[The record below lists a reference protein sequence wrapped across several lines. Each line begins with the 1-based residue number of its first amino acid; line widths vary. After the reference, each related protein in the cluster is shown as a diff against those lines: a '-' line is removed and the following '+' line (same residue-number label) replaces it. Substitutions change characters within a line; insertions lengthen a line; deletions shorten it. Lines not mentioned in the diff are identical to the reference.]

1 MKDQCKD
8 ARSSEALGMALLLSI
23 GVVLLSAC
31 SSERD
36 RVWTE
41 LLPRHQRTYVSLWG
55 AMPDAE
61 SLADTRRVFDCVWE
75 RIEGAGGDPAADA
88 RCLQRRNEALAACV
102 AAGGRHDCSEVAS
115 AACAM
120 SLSTA
125 TMEALP
131 PCRASRHP

>member
-1 MKDQCKD
+1 
-8 ARSSEALGMALLLSI
+8 MALMLSMGVALLT
-23 GVVLLSAC
+23 AC
-31 SSERD
+31 GSERD

-55 AMPDAE
+55 ATPDAE
-61 SLADTRRVFDCVWE
+61 NLAETRRVFDCVWE
-75 RIEGAGGDPAADA
+75 RVEGAGGDPAADA
-88 RCLQRRNEALAACV
+88 RCLQRRHEARAACM
-102 AAGGRHDCSEVAS
+102 AAGGSHDCSEVAS